1 MHVCIHV
8 CEAHVYVHVRVGG
21 WVHVFACTMCF
32 PAFLACKQTYFPS
45 NMLMSLQNS
54 KIEDRSSTHLIKV
67 RPMCITWLGAR

>member
-1 MHVCIHV
+1 MHECIHV

-21 WVHVFACTMCF
+21 WVHGFACTMCF

-45 NMLMSLQNS
+45 NMLMSLQNC